1 MQRPLLEQERPQTI
15 EIDPPAHQGANS
27 HRRFEPYKK
36 KALAAGLSPIVFPM
50 GRTHYITK
58 TTKQQQY
65 DTKFPQRRLSMYDAA
80 VTRGRSR
87 TSVDSRTTSEAGC
100 NLAREAAD
108 QYLKHR
114 EQASDE
120 RVKMAAR
127 STHTLAVFASLTAD
141 GEFSPKELSPE
152 KCKNSQEQEE
162 KDQKRDDGLN
172 TVDE

>member
-1 MQRPLLEQERPQTI
+1 MQRPLLEQERSQTI

-27 HRRFEPYKK
+27 HRRFEPMLK
-36 KALAAGLSPIVFPM
+36 KAIAAGLSPIVFPM
-50 GRTHYITK
+50 GRTHYIT
-58 TTKQQQY
+58 TTAKQQY
-65 DTKFPQRRLSMYDAA
+65 DVKFPQRRLSMYDAA

-87 TSVDSRTTSEAGC
+87 TSVDSRTTSEAGG

-120 RVKMAAR
+120 RVKMAPR